1 MKKIYLE
8 TPEAVIK
15 ALKEGKEVYASTNY
29 SYKLIDGITVS
40 KRFGEYSA
48 IGDCIYWKDR
58 PYILEEE
65 PFEIKVGEWYET
77 RNHEKARCYLI
88 GNQHCFF
95 TIDNHAR
102 FYTNKR
108 GRCMEEDYME
118 EEAHRLDIIGPWKE
132 DKK

>member
-1 MKKIYLE
+1 MKKIYLK

-15 ALKEGKEVYASTNY
+15 ALKEGKEIRDKVGYL
-29 SYKLIDGITVS
+29 YKTIDGFIVS
-40 KRFGEYSA
+40 EIKGLYS
-48 IGDCIYWKDR
+48 IQDR
-58 PYILEEE
+58 IDIENNPYIIETE
-65 PFEIKVGEWYET
+65 PLKFEVGRFYET
-77 RNHEKARCYLI
+77 RNHKKARCYLI